1 MLKGLGNFANLQG
14 IIRQAMDVKGK
25 IEELKETLGNER
37 IEAAAGGGMVSVV
50 MTGKF
55 EIDSIKIDPEIINKD
70 DPEVLETLVTA
81 AVNDAVRKTQEVVKS
96 RIAELTGG
104 IDVPGLT

>member
-1 MLKGLGNFANLQG
+1 MLKGLGNLGNLQG
-14 IIRQAMDVKGK
+14 LIRQAMDVKGK
-25 IEELKETLGNER
+25 IEELKESLGNER
-37 IEAAAGGGMVSVV
+37 IEAASGGGMVTVV

-81 AVNDAVRKTQEVVKS
+81 AVNDAVRKTQELVKS
-96 RIAELTGG
+96 KMTEMTGG

>member
-1 MLKGLGNFANLQG
+1 VLKGLGNFANLQG